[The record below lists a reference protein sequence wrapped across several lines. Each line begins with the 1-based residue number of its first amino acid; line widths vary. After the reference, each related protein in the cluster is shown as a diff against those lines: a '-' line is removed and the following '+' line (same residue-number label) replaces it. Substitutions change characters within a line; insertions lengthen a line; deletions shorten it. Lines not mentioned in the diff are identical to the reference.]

1 MSTPPADAS
10 RVDDAD
16 IYWLAATHRP
26 SPPDALRRI
35 RAICEQCPELF
46 GALMTVVA
54 THQGLRHD
62 ILAAAVKQ
70 FRRDLD
76 PFSRDDVT
84 GMLRACWNGGWQGFD
99 AVLRT
104 RRQRDRTA
112 SATPA
117 WMKQDD

>member
-1 MSTPPADAS
+1 MSTPPADVS

-16 IYWLAATHRP
+16 VYWLAATHRP
-26 SPPDALRRI
+26 SPPEALRRI
-35 RAICEQCPELF
+35 KAICEQCPELF
-46 GALMTVVA
+46 GALMTVAA

-104 RRQRDRTA
+104 RRQRDRA